1 MSIFTD
7 RFGKSIAGVLSALDR
22 AVFRGFIQSFVYPR
36 GMFQYLCSRKVL
48 LKDFTAWAKPIT
60 EEVKS
65 RFTEDAAKSG
75 HEVTYIRASSASKE
89 EMAREAQEERQITRG
104 IIGSW
109 SCVEPCRS
117 WTIFKNRDTKR
128 LETRIEPGQCLHLY
142 RYWDHEDFGFMHVR
156 LQTWF
161 PFSIQICMNG
171 REYLRRQLERL
182 GIGYQM
188 RDNCFT
194 YIEDWKRAQTL
205 SDRMLELDWP
215 TILDRLSRTVF
226 PARKRLLGNL
236 DYQWSAWQ
244 SEWATDHAFSSKEAL
259 DEIYPSLERHA
270 LLTSRTA
277 TVLRY
282 LGRHVTERGLPHGK
296 LESEVTTRLARREEG
311 TCIKHQVGSNGVKMY
326 NKQGSV
332 LRVETTINDPR
343 DFKVFRPVVGS
354 AGKPKCVPIRKSV
367 VDLKRR
373 AEASQKV
380 NERYLDHQASASTER
395 PLGDITEEL
404 AKSVNWNGER
414 MRGMDLTSK
423 DRAIVDFLCNPAFA
437 IRGMRNADLCQHLKS
452 EGKAR
457 GRSEHQISS
466 KATRTFRLLRAH
478 GLIRK
483 MPKSHRYQITE
494 KGVMAITTVKAALC
508 ASAKRLSEIA
518 A

>member
-1 MSIFTD
+1 MSIFID
-7 RFGKSIAGVLSALDR
+7 RFGKSIAGVISGLDR
-22 AVFRGFIQSFVYPR
+22 VVFRGFLQSFVYTR

-48 LKDFTAWAKPIT
+48 LKDFAEWAKPIT

-65 RFTEDAAKSG
+65 RFAEDAAKSG
-75 HEVTYIRASSASKE
+75 HEVSYIRSSSASKE
-89 EMAREAQEERQITRG
+89 EMAREVQEERQITRG
-104 IIGSW
+104 VIGSW

-117 WTIFKNRDTKR
+117 WTIYKNRETKR
-128 LETRIEPGQCLHLY
+128 LEPRIEPGQCLHLY
-142 RYWDHEDFGFMHVR
+142 RYWDHDDFGFMNVR

-171 REYLRRQLERL
+171 REFLRRQLERL

-194 YIEDWKRAQTL
+194 HIDNWERAQAL

-215 TILDRLSRTVF
+215 TILERISRMVF
-226 PARKRLLGNL
+226 PARKRLLGKI

-244 SEWATDHAFSSKEAL
+244 SEWATDHAFTSKEAL
-259 DEIYPSLERHA
+259 DAIYPSLERHA
-270 LLTSRTA
+270 VLNSRTA

-282 LGRHVTERGLPHGK
+282 LGRHVTERGLAHGN

-326 NKQGSV
+326 NKQGRV
-332 LRVETTINDPR
+332 LRVETTINDPG

-354 AGKPKCVPIRKSV
+354 AGKPKSVPIRKSV

-380 NERYLDHQASASTER
+380 NDRYLDHQASASTEI
-395 PLGDITEEL
+395 PLGNITRDL
-404 AKSVNWNGER
+404 AKSVTWNGER
-414 MRGMDLTSK
+414 MRGLDLTSK
-423 DRAIVDFLCNPAFA
+423 DRVMVEFLCNPSFA
-437 IRGMRNADLCQHLKS
+437 IKGLRNADLCQHMKS
-452 EGKAR
+452 EGMTR
-457 GRSEHQISS
+457 GKSDRQIAS

-483 MPKSHRYQITE
+483 LPKSHRYQLTE
-494 KGVMAITTVKAALC
+494 KGIIAVTTVKAALI
-508 ASAKRLSEIA
+508 ASAVRLAEIA